1 MAALAPPGSSQS
13 PPLAGVLRRPPGGKA
28 AERAA
33 AIVERLMH
41 EAAYDRA
48 FTAELARTARSTRA
62 SWELRRVA
70 CLALETQFLRIDDGA
85 DLTQFL
91 RALRLLTRRGK
102 RVHRFV
108 LEEGYSTTD
117 VAGFSS
123 ELRRRIARFE
133 WIHNGLARRGGRA
146 AGDFV
151 AHARHECFLTFGR
164 YLFQPREVARQVIAR
179 LKITRGLPHMPAVN
193 PFNRDEVTRALAR
206 LPRYE
211 RAIVELLVRDP
222 IVYWVAESTPS
233 EINSLIKYPVGRV
246 AVVVTRPGS
255 DCEIEIKR
263 TGTRGERTVD
273 CVFRRPNARDPLTPL
288 HHYYGGSY
296 GRLLRWELAEGT
308 TLARMYRCAYGSEA
322 PISSIVHLAGVLDVP
337 GPCGNNTLVS
347 YFGRREC
354 YGDGYETMR
363 KEMESAVP
371 RLENM
376 PLPIP
381 PGDPGGFGLTGKWIS
396 VTSPEQA
403 LIVNTSSFRI
413 DRLAAYLGPNGAETY
428 FTKGLGVHPSPD
440 DARRAADMLLS
451 EVLPAYVAPPVE
463 YTTWGEYVEAA
474 LSLPENRRSA
484 DETYID
490 VLRHLG
496 EFFGFCC
503 AMRATSAGESF
514 VERNIGLR
522 RVFRGGAWR
531 MQTIFMDHDAMVIA
545 GRDYA
550 YCDPD
555 DYLDR
560 TFFDLSHIV
569 GGTIRWR
576 TRGCA
581 GALKA
586 MLRIG
591 PAVAAE
597 GLRALKEGFRERYH
611 AGQQAIA
618 RVEELRRMFRAD
630 FVSAMHDWDDVV
642 RSFLAAYR
650 NNTPNEKWRRSA
662 ERMLRK
668 RGYKAKAIRSFTETM
683 LEFSLLLPWFG
694 FVWGEGGGGESA
706 AERGS

>member
-1 MAALAPPGSSQS
+1 MASIAPPGSSQS
-13 PPLAGVLRRPPGGKA
+13 PPFAGVLRRPPGGKTA
-28 AERAA
+28 VRAA
-33 AIVERLMH
+33 AIVDRLML
-41 EAAYDRA
+41 ETAYDRA
-48 FTAELARTARSTRA
+48 FTRDLARTARSSRA

-70 CLALETQFLRIDDGA
+70 CLALETQFLRIDDEG
-85 DLTQFL
+85 DLAQFL

-117 VAGFSS
+117 VAGFAS
-123 ELRRRIARFE
+123 ELRRRVARFE
-133 WIHNGLARRGGRA
+133 WIHSGLARRDARA

-164 YLFQPREVARQVIAR
+164 YLFQPREVAREVIAR

-193 PFNRDEVTRALAR
+193 PFNRDEVKRALAL

-211 RAIVELLVRDP
+211 RAVVELLMRDP
-222 IVYWVAESTPS
+222 IVYWVADSTPS
-233 EINSLIKYPVGRV
+233 EINSLIEYPIGTV
-246 AVVVTRPGS
+246 AVVVKPPGS
-255 DCEIEIKR
+255 DIEFEIKR
-263 TGTRGERTVD
+263 TGLRGDRVVD
-273 CVFRRPNARDPLTPL
+273 CIFQRPGAGDPLTPL

-308 TLARMYRCAYGSEA
+308 TLARMFRLAYGGEA
-322 PISSIVHLAGVLDVP
+322 PISRIVHLVGVLDVP
-337 GPCGNNTLVS
+337 GPCGNNSLVS
-347 YFGRREC
+347 YFGRAEC
-354 YGDGYETMR
+354 YGDGYDTMR

-376 PLPIP
+376 PLPVP

-403 LIVNTSSFRI
+403 VITNTSSFRI
-413 DRLAAYLGPNGAETY
+413 DRLAAYLAPTGAETY

-463 YTTWGEYVEAA
+463 YSTWGDYVEAA
-474 LSLPENRRSA
+474 FAVPENRESA
-484 DETYID
+484 DQTYVD
-490 VLRHLG
+490 VLRQLG
-496 EFFGFCC
+496 EYFGFCC

-531 MQTIFMDHDAMVIA
+531 METIFMDHDAMVIA
-545 GRDYA
+545 GRDYS
-550 YCDPD
+550 YCDSED
-555 DYLDR
+555 FLDR
-560 TFFDLSHIV
+560 AFFDLSHMV

-591 PAVAAE
+591 PAAAEE

-611 AGQQAIA
+611 AGQNAIT
-618 RVEELRRMFRAD
+618 RVDELRRMFRVD
-630 FVSAMHDWDDVV
+630 FVNAMHDWDDTV

-650 NNTPNEKWRRSA
+650 ENTPHEKWLRSVA
-662 ERMLRK
+662 RMLRK
-668 RGYKAKAIRSFTETM
+668 RGYKAKAIRNFTQTM
-683 LEFSLLLPWFG
+683 QEFALLLPWF
-694 FVWGEGGGGESA
+694 
-706 AERGS
+706 